1 MCNPSI
7 LPHTR
12 LRLYIC
18 YILSFFQMKDY
29 KGALEIFRDIGS
41 FDDEQYQYESYPS
54 YYPGKTGNMIPYS
67 LKLLYHETLYYT
79 SEGRDLNGLFSL
91 FKVCKDTYEKLGGNA
106 EILQDENYDLSKIV
120 INEADNFMEID
131 ESSPI
136 IWRERIQHIAYSIIS
151 KYISKNEFILALDLA
166 NYIRQ
171 LNPNDKSIL
180 ILMGRIYIQVGDVT
194 STEKIMQSFD
204 ENSKE
209 YKILNGIRE
218 LANGNHHDSLKQFME
233 VFNLDKSNVDTMNNI
248 ALCHLFMGNVNN
260 ALTFLED
267 LILSNPK
274 GALNEIVLQNLSFF
288 YTIINNRV
296 TEKKIRLLQTIIDH
310 ADDSLLSEVIKFK

>member
-18 YILSFFQMKDY
+18 YILGFIQLKDY
-29 KGALEIFRDIGS
+29 KGALEVFHDIGS

-54 YYPGKTGNMIPYS
+54 YYPGKTGNMIPFS
-67 LKLLYHETLYYT
+67 LKLLYCETLYHT
-79 SEGRDLNGLFSL
+79 SEDKDVNQLFSL
-91 FKVCKDTYEKLGGNA
+91 YKYCKDKYESLGGDVN
-106 EILQDENYDLSKIV
+106 IFQDDNISLSKIV
-120 INEADNFMEID
+120 IDEVDGFMEID

-136 IWRERIQHIAYSIIS
+136 IWRERLQHISYSIIS
-151 KYISKNEFILALDLA
+151 KYISKNEYILALDLA
-166 NYIRQ
+166 NNIRQ
-171 LNPNDKSIL
+171 INPNDKSIL
-180 ILMGRIYIQVGDVT
+180 ILMGRIYIQIGCIS
-194 STEKIMQSFD
+194 STEKILQSFD

-209 YKILNGIRE
+209 YKVLKGHCE
-218 LANGNHHDSLKQFME
+218 LANGNHHDSLKLFTD
-233 VFNLDKSNVDTMNNI
+233 VFNLDHFNVDMMSNI

-260 ALTFLED
+260 ALSFLED

-274 GALNEIVLQNLSFF
+274 HALNEIILQNLSFF

-296 TEKKIRLLQTIIDH
+296 TEKKIKLLQTIIDY
-310 ADDSLLSEVIKFK
+310 ADDSLLNEIIKFK